1 MRLVKRVLRAIAAL
15 TAFVLYVWYAA
26 VRLTPE
32 VKRRK
37 ARMRALGRT
46 PRGR

>member
-1 MRLVKRVLRAIAAL
+1 MRLVKRVLRGIAAL
-15 TAFVLYVWYAA
+15 TAFLLYVWYAG

>member
-1 MRLVKRVLRAIAAL
+1 MRLVKRILQGIAAL
-15 TAFVLYVWYAA
+15 TAFLLYVWYAA
-26 VRLTPE
+26 VRLTPA

-46 PRGR
+46 PRGL